1 MTAVT
6 HDTALA
12 VWSPLAGG
20 LLTGKYLGHQLGT
33 EVRLSPA
40 DEWGAKHFTP
50 QADAAVAALADCA
63 KEAGVTLTSLSL
75 AWTLQRSGITTI
87 VLGPRTVDQLNDQ
100 LAALDVTIDE
110 ELSKRI
116 DEIVPPGGVTVPYY
130 LDDSFADFRPQP
142 YRW

>member
-1 MTAVT
+1 
-6 HDTALA
+6 
-12 VWSPLAGG
+12 
-20 LLTGKYLGHQLGT
+20 
-33 EVRLSPA
+33 
-40 DEWGAKHFTP
+40 
-50 QADAAVAALADCA
+50 
-63 KEAGVTLTSLSL
+63 VTLTALSL

>member
-1 MTAVT
+1 LT

-20 LLTGKYLGHQLGT
+20 LLTGKYLGHRVGSGG
-33 EVRLSPA
+33 RLSPA

-63 KEAGVTLTSLSL
+63 KEAGVTLTALSL
-75 AWTLQRSGITTI
+75 AWTLQRSGISTI
-87 VLGPRTVDQLNDQ
+87 VLGARTLDQLDDQ
-100 LAALDVTIDE
+100 LAALDVTVDE

-130 LDDSFADFRPQP
+130 LDDSFADFRPQR